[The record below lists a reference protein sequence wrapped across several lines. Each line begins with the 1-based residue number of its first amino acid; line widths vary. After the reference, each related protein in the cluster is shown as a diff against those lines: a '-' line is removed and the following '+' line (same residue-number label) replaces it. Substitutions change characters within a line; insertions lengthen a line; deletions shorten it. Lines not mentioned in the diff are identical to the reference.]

1 MCIQLPRLYT
11 RYRSLALSTSDR
23 TMHWNEENKVTT
35 MNRQVQLRRR
45 PNGLPQPEDF
55 AIVEIPVP
63 QPGPGELLVRT
74 HFLSLDPYM
83 RGRMND
89 GKSYAAPT
97 PLDAVMPGGTV
108 GEVVASNDP
117 SIAVGSIVTG
127 GGGWQEFAVLNARS
141 VRVVDASLA
150 PISTAVG
157 VLGMP
162 GHTAWYGLNV
172 IGRPQAGQTV
182 VVGAATGAVGSVV
195 GQLARL
201 AGCRVVG
208 VAGSDAKC
216 AHAVYDLGFDACV
229 NHRSHDVASL
239 SDALRQACP
248 DGIDIYFENVGGAT
262 LAAVLPNLNHGARIP
277 LCGLISRYNGEDQT
291 PVNLGPLLSNRV
303 TLQGFII
310 SDHPEIFPA
319 FFAEVAPRVQS
330 GQLRYREDI
339 VDGLANAPRAFMR
352 LFSGENFGKLVVRIA
367 P

>member
-1 MCIQLPRLYT
+1 M
-11 RYRSLALSTSDR
+11 
-23 TMHWNEENKVTT
+23 TT

-55 AIVEIPVP
+55 AYVESPVP
-63 QPGPGELLVRT
+63 HPGPGELLVRT

-97 PLDAVMPGGTV
+97 PLNAVMPGGTV
-108 GEVVASNDP
+108 GEVVVSNDP

-150 PISTAVG
+150 PISTAIG

-162 GHTAWYGLNV
+162 GQTAWYGLNV

-216 AHAVYDLGFDACV
+216 AHAVHDLGFDACV
-229 NHRSHDVASL
+229 NHRSHDVSSL
-239 SDALRQACP
+239 TDVLQQACP

-262 LAAVLPNLNHGARIP
+262 LAAVLPNLNQGARIP

-291 PVNLGPLLSNRV
+291 PLNLGPLLSNRV

-310 SDHPEIFPA
+310 SDHPDTFPN
-319 FFAEVAPRVQS
+319 FFADVAPRVQS
-330 GQLRYREDI
+330 GQVRYREDI
-339 VDGLANAPRAFMR
+339 VDGLANAPQAFVR
-352 LFSGENFGKLVVRIA
+352 LFSGENFGKLVIRVA
-367 P
+367 S